1 LSASANRKFLF
12 EKSISQQGGAE
23 WPQPKPS
30 FATFMKFFRG
40 SSGAETIPAQGAQKL
55 IRRSSGLGELA
66 RTWQSAEG
74 LTILDL
80 GATSP
85 TNIRHFTERGHK
97 IYSEDLLTASTD
109 PALKITGDEGKDEHG
124 NPVLDSRKFLAEN
137 LVYPAAHFDVVLCWN
152 IPDYL
157 NESLVK
163 PVVGRLWSVLKPG
176 GMLLAFFH
184 TRDAGPDSPC
194 HRFHIVGP
202 DTLEM
207 KKISMRDERKGG
219 SGDSF
224 QLQRVFNNR
233 HIENLFRDFASIKFF
248 LARDNIREVL
258 VVR

>member
-1 LSASANRKFLF
+1 
-12 EKSISQQGGAE
+12 
-23 WPQPKPS
+23 
-30 FATFMKFFRG
+30 MKLFRG
-40 SSGAETIPAQGAQKL
+40 SSGQETVPAQASQKL
-55 IRRSSGLGELA
+55 TRRSSGLGELS
-66 RTWQSAEG
+66 RSWESAEG
-74 LTILDL
+74 LCVLDL
-80 GATSP
+80 GSTSP

-109 PALKITGDEGKDEHG
+109 PGLLTKDEQG
-124 NPVLDSRKFLAEN
+124 SAILDSRKYLTDN
-137 LVYPAAHFDVVLCWN
+137 LVYPAARFDVILCWN
-152 IPDYL
+152 LPDYL
-157 NESLVK
+157 DEGLVK

-207 KKISMRDERKGG
+207 QKIELRREARRGPTG
-219 SGDSF
+219 AVHTAVTEGF

-233 HIENLFRDFASIKFF
+233 HIETLFRDFASIKFF

>member
-1 LSASANRKFLF
+1 
-12 EKSISQQGGAE
+12 
-23 WPQPKPS
+23 
-30 FATFMKFFRG
+30 MKLFRG
-40 SSGAETIPAQGAQKL
+40 SSGPETVPAQGSQKL
-55 IRRSSGLGELA
+55 TRRSSGLGELS
-66 RTWQSAEG
+66 RSWESAQN
-74 LTILDL
+74 LCVLDL
-80 GATSP
+80 GSTSP
-85 TNIRHFTERGHK
+85 TNIRHFTGRGHR

-109 PALKITGDEGKDEHG
+109 PELLIKDEEG
-124 NPVLDSRKFLAEN
+124 NAVLDSRKFLADN
-137 LVYPAAHFDVVLCWN
+137 LVYPAARFDVVLCWN
-152 IPDYL
+152 LPDYL
-157 NESLVK
+157 DESLVK

-207 KKISMRDERKGG
+207 QKIELRREARRAGAGANTISEG
-219 SGDSF
+219 F

>member
-1 LSASANRKFLF
+1 
-12 EKSISQQGGAE
+12 
-23 WPQPKPS
+23 
-30 FATFMKFFRG
+30 MKIFRG
-40 SSGAETIPAQGAQKL
+40 SSGQETAPSQASQKL
-55 IRRSSGLGELA
+55 TRRSSGLGELS
-66 RTWQSAEG
+66 RTWESAQG
-74 LTILDL
+74 LCILDL
-80 GATSP
+80 GSTSP
-85 TNIRHFTERGHK
+85 TNIRHFTETGHR

-109 PALKITGDEGKDEHG
+109 PDLLTKNEEG
-124 NPVLDSRKFLAEN
+124 VIALDSRKFLADN

-152 IPDYL
+152 LPDYL
-157 NESLVK
+157 DESLVK

-207 KKISMRDERKGG
+207 QKIVLRREARRGPTGAVHTAIDG
-219 SGDSF
+219 F

-248 LARDNIREVL
+248 LARDNVREVL